1 MLGVVGAGAGVDVGT
16 APVVGHRRVAHSPGA
31 IDAVPVGGQREVD
44 APRRQQEGKY
54 LGGRT
59 HRLVPVIVELAL
71 DSLVEIAGVQPFLGG
86 FDPVH
91 DHVAIHA
98 EGVGVGGE
106 GEVSLGLEL
115 LSGLLEGVPVLDLL
129 ADHGGVVGAE
139 DVLGDVAPV
148 DKQTGAALP
157 GGAALHAVLVGG
169 RRLGERVLVGQ
180 VGVRVDAQVGQR
192 HGHVGVGG
200 GGLVQ
205 QSFVQFLLVDAVLV
219 GVDDPVDLGAVL

>member
-1 MLGVVGAGAGVDVGT
+1 
-16 APVVGHRRVAHSPGA
+16 
-31 IDAVPVGGQREVD
+31 
-44 APRRQQEGKY
+44 
-54 LGGRT
+54 
-59 HRLVPVIVELAL
+59 
-71 DSLVEIAGVQPFLGG
+71 
-86 FDPVH
+86 
-91 DHVAIHA
+91 AIHT

-192 HGHVGVGG
+192 HGHVGVGVGVLIHIVGLGQEDVNLVVRRG

-219 GVDDPVDLGAVL
+219 GVDDPVDLG